1 MKYIVTLSTEA
12 VVEGKNKQVAARKAA
27 LFFTKALAGLEPENC
42 EGRKAERV
50 HFYCSPDEYQ
60 GGIEGQ
66 GQNDADLSAATL
78 KDLAEKAANNPLS
91 QAFKNGD
98 VFYKG
103 IQ

>member
-27 LFFTKALAGLEPENC
+27 LFFTKALAGKEPENC

-50 HFYCSPDEYQ
+50 HFHCYPDDDDV
-60 GGIEGQ
+60 
-66 GQNDADLSAATL
+66 NDADLSAATL

-98 VFYKG
+98 IFYKG